1 MCLFKILRPAIPSRT
16 QALKSAKICS
26 LSPLSHGERG
36 LTDVFVRNSAT
47 CNSES
52 NSGFE
57 KHKDL
62 LPFPS
67 LPWGEGTDRCV
78 CSKLCDLQFRVELR
92 L

>member
-1 MCLFKILRPAIPSRT
+1 MCLFEILQPAIPSRT
-16 QALKSAKICS
+16 QALKSTRICS
-26 LSPLSHGERG
+26 LSPLSHGARG

-62 LPFPS
+62 LPFPLS
-67 LPWGEGTDRCV
+67 PVGRGLG
-78 CSKLCDLQFRVELR
+78 
-92 L
+92 